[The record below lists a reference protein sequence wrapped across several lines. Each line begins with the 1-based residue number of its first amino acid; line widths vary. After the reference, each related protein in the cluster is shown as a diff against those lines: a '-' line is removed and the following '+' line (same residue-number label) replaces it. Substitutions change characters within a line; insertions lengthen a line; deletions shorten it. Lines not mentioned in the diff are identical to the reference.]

1 MAEAGKG
8 IGDDL
13 PAALYGLVRLAGSCV
28 ALPAAVIREVVPL
41 PASLD
46 PFPATR
52 PDIIGAIDLR
62 GQLIPVLDLA
72 ASLTGHG
79 SSPGAGSI
87 VVVVRHEE
95 SVCGILAEGIDGVR
109 MLDAQAIGHLHIT
122 GEQGSLVKATFHHEG
137 LRGILLDT
145 AALAS
150 APGLPLCEDR
160 TARRDLRR
168 TDHEPTLI
176 FTLGGIRCALPAGCV
191 DASLPWQ
198 DLPPAPIDDPLWI
211 AMMPYKGMEIPALDT
226 VALLGHG
233 TMAQGRR
240 GGAAIVLRTA
250 RYGAPA
256 GEGRGRGLVALLIDS
271 VDDIV
276 RLGADAVTPL
286 VAGVP
291 GAAFARGLV
300 PSAHGP
306 CLLIDPER
314 LITDPRLELLG
325 TIEQNGAQGAG
336 RFGTAPQGT
345 AHGAPGAA
353 RPFLV
358 FTLGPASFSVP
369 LHVVEEI
376 LPADQEL
383 VPLPDDDTGMIGV
396 FARRGQALPMIDLA
410 RCLGVPGD
418 GEGGFVVVARFDRE
432 GETWRIGCRV
442 AGLRSVERVVAQRIE
457 RGTSAPTLGMLAHT
471 IRLEDGAAC
480 TVLDLEGIAHKL
492 LAPAPLAA

>member
-1 MAEAGKG
+1 MAETGEG
-8 IGDDL
+8 IGGVP

-52 PDIIGAIDLR
+52 PDIIGAMDLR

-79 SSPGAGSI
+79 TTPEAGSI
-87 VVVVRHEE
+87 VVVLRHEE
-95 SVCGILAEGIDGVR
+95 SVCGILAEGISGVR
-109 MLDAQAIGHLHIT
+109 MLDAEAIGHLRIA

-137 LRGILLDT
+137 LRGIILDI

-160 TARRDLRR
+160 TARRDLLR

-191 DASLPWQ
+191 DASLPWH

-211 AMMPYKGMEIPALDT
+211 AMMPYKGVEIPALDT

-233 TMAQGRR
+233 TMAPGRR
-240 GGAAIVLRTA
+240 GAAIVLRTV
-250 RYGAPA
+250 RYGGLAE
-256 GEGRGRGLVALLIDS
+256 EGGGRGLVALLIDS

-314 LITDPRLELLG
+314 LTTDPRLELLG
-325 TIEQNGAQGAG
+325 AIEQNGAQGAG
-336 RFGTAPQGT
+336 RFGTAPEGT

-358 FTLGPASFSVP
+358 FTLGPAPFSVP

-376 LPADQEL
+376 LPADQDL
-383 VPLPDDDTGMIGV
+383 VSLPDNDTGMIGV

-418 GEGGFVVVARFDRE
+418 GEGGFVVVARFDRD
-432 GETWRIGCRV
+432 GETMRIGCRV
-442 AGLRSVERVVAQRIE
+442 DGLRSVERVVAQRIE
-457 RGTSAPTLGMLAHT
+457 RGGITAPALGMLALT

-492 LAPAPLAA
+492 LTPAPLAA